1 MEGLGENV
9 KKIIIGRS
17 RRCGNY
23 GREVKRNS
31 G

>member
-9 KKIIIGRS
+9 KKLLLAGVG
-17 RRCGNY
+17 GNY